1 MACGRATAAA
11 WAVWTAWAGLALWR
25 SRARARRAARRRR
38 VALLDGGLGSE
49 LERRGAD
56 LRRERLWSARL
67 LQDEPALLVAVHAQ
81 YIAAGADVV
90 STATYQF
97 SFAPWLA
104 RGLSRRDAGALLRR
118 GVALADQARRQAPP
132 AAAAGRARQVA
143 ATLGSYGAIMGNGA
157 EFTGDFDI
165 GPRELQAFHAERLEH
180 LLGDDAET
188 AHGAVRP
195 DWIAFETV
203 PSLAEVRAICAA
215 VAAHPLLGARPRRAD
230 APRVWLSL
238 SCGLHGADCL
248 NSGEPVLEAVLA
260 ARDAGVLELVGFN
273 CTAPALIAGLVR
285 LVEPHLGPLGLVLYP
300 NKGETYGGADG
311 QWKGEPASDDD
322 FAAMAASW
330 AELSDKVRL
339 IGGCCKTTPETMA
352 KVAAALRAP

>member
-1 MACGRATAAA
+1 MAVASGWEAAA
-11 WAVWTAWAGLALWR
+11 WAAYAGLALWR
-25 SRARARRAARRRR
+25 GRALWRRALRRRR
-38 VALLDGGLGSE
+38 VAVLDGGLGSE

-67 LQDEPALLVAVHAQ
+67 LQDDPALLVQVHAA
-81 YIAAGADVV
+81 YLAAGADVV

-118 GVALADQARRQAPP
+118 GVALADQARREAPAP
-132 AAAAGRARQVA
+132 AVAAGRARQVA
-143 ATLGSYGAIMGNGA
+143 ATLGSYGAVLGNGA
-157 EFTGDFDI
+157 EFTGEFGV

-180 LLGDDAET
+180 LLCDQA
-188 AHGAVRP
+188 GAAYASVRP
-195 DWIAFETV
+195 DWVAFETV

-238 SCGLHGADCL
+238 SCGLRGADRL

-260 ARDAGVLELVGFN
+260 ARDSCVLQLIGFN
-273 CTAPALIAGLVR
+273 CSAPALIAGLVR

-311 QWKGEPASDDD
+311 QWAGEPASDDD

-330 AELSDKVRL
+330 AELSDKVCL
-339 IGGCCKTTPETMA
+339 IGGCCRTTPETMA